1 MKPRTREHNSSLINL
16 AFEGLPFIE
25 DIFSLAII
33 KQCFIHAIKGPSQS
47 FQLSNPVLNNANK
60 FVPSLKDINHKLRW
74 ELIRYPITKNTI
86 QPSKSQYPKLK
97 GKICHFFLLKFSLYS
112 KLRTKNHYQLRRSNA
127 CNMAYWLCRY

>member
-1 MKPRTREHNSSLINL
+1 MKPRIQEHNSSLINP

-33 KQCFIHAIKGPSQS
+33 KQCFIHAIKGLSQS

-60 FVPSLKDINHKLRW
+60 FVPSLKDINHKLRR
-74 ELIRYPITKNTI
+74 ELIRYPITKNTT

-97 GKICHFFLLKFSLYS
+97 GKNLSFFSTKVFALLKAAHQKSLPI
-112 KLRTKNHYQLRRSNA
+112 TEV
-127 CNMAYWLCRY
+127 